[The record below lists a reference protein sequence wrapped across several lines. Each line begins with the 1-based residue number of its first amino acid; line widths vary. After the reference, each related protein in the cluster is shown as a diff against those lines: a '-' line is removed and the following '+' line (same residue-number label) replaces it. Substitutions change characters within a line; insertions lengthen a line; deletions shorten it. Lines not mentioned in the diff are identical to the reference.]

1 MRLFP
6 ELHKRL
12 QAIGRYI
19 GAFLQIF
26 TVALLLYA
34 APFLCA
40 LSASV
45 YLALGINILIGGGV
59 WLFVAIVF
67 GLMAFFA
74 VYVLPYVQKPVSRAT
89 TALINVASELF

>member
-1 MRLFP
+1 MRLFL

-12 QAIGRYI
+12 QVIGRFI
-19 GAFLQIF
+19 GAFTIF

-59 WLFVAIVF
+59 WVFIAILF
-67 GLMAFFA
+67 GLMTFFV

-89 TALINVASELF
+89 TTLINVASELF